1 MKFNILYFYV
11 VAILGDLYYMI
22 EGRYLAVQE
31 RLFEDLLKNYRKN
44 WRPVHDQECAL
55 PITFNLQL
63 VKILDVNAKLQRMSV
78 LSTVYQEWQDE
89 YLRWNSSQYSG
100 FTSINISPSKIWV
113 PDLQLY
119 NEVENKDHKKTG
131 ISTKVIVYSN
141 GTCRWS
147 YPLFIHVM
155 CSIDVSYFPLD
166 LQKCFLMLGSM
177 TYTKHEI
184 IITQPR
190 KRHITPSYKN
200 EEWTIYESSIKARE
214 FWDEKR
220 ENSYSVVEISLS
232 MERGSLYFITEML
245 IPCFLIACLTI
256 LGFFLPPAS
265 GERISLCMLI
275 LLAMTF
281 FQQLT
286 MKIIPLQDFP
296 IISQYFSIMTVEI
309 GFTLVMTSLTLNF
322 HYHSP
327 SKMPDIMKKIIINC
341 LGKVTRVTPSTN
353 KEKKTSGIQSR
364 RVSKQCEKDSHNVS
378 NHDETKS
385 DEELRHSR
393 LQIKTQQTDSKD
405 LSTEWLKV
413 RKMDENTSTQ
423 NQSNFAAR
431 TANTDINHCTK
442 DEEQQNK
449 IIKEQS
455 DLREDWVL
463 ASRIID
469 NFCMYTAGIVGILT
483 MIVVFSRAPRFWRNR
498 SDVIEQ

>member
-1 MKFNILYFYV
+1 
-11 VAILGDLYYMI
+11 
-22 EGRYLAVQE
+22 
-31 RLFEDLLKNYRKN
+31 
-44 WRPVHDQECAL
+44 
-55 PITFNLQL
+55 
-63 VKILDVNAKLQRMSV
+63 
-78 LSTVYQEWQDE
+78 
-89 YLRWNSSQYSG
+89 
-100 FTSINISPSKIWV
+100 
-113 PDLQLY
+113 
-119 NEVENKDHKKTG
+119 
-131 ISTKVIVYSN
+131 
-141 GTCRWS
+141 
-147 YPLFIHVM
+147 
-155 CSIDVSYFPLD
+155 
-166 LQKCFLMLGSM
+166 M

-190 KRHITPSYKN
+190 KRHVTPSYKN
-200 EEWTIYESSIKARE
+200 EEWTIYESSIKTRE

-256 LGFFLPPAS
+256 LGNHPVFNLKRQAKILCYFISKKHPGSTIPSEICVFVCTSKQRKANVSTYISKYKYELIILFLRSFLKETDGVKEKFTIVDSYCLQSFLFCYLGFFLPPAS

-309 GFTLVMTSLTLNF
+309 GFTLVITSLTVNF
-322 HYHSP
+322 YYHSP
-327 SKMPDIMKKIIINC
+327 SKMPDVMKKIIINC
-341 LGKVTRVTPSTN
+341 LGKVTRVTPNTN

-364 RVSKQCEKDSHNVS
+364 RVSKQCEKDSYNVS

-393 LQIKTQQTDSKD
+393 LQIKTQETDSKY
-405 LSTEWLKV
+405 LSTELLKV
-413 RKMDENTSTQ
+413 RKMDKNTSTQ
-423 NQSNFAAR
+423 NKSIFADR

-442 DEEQQNK
+442 GEEEQNK